1 MKRPPRDREF
11 AREVACM
18 IQIDG
23 AQYCLDP
30 AGGLVEVLGKRWTL
44 PLIGVLGNRARSR
57 FSELRDALP
66 GIGSKS
72 LTERLRDLDRLGLV
86 HREVFPEVPLR
97 TEYRLTDAGASLRR
111 ALVPLVR
118 WAGSAPPSPPAPAA
132 VKETP
137 RRSTGSPDPRR
148 SRKSP

>member
-1 MKRPPRDREF
+1 
-11 AREVACM
+11 M

-23 AQYCLDP
+23 EQYCLDP

-44 PLIGVLGNRARSR
+44 PLIGVLGNRTRSR

-72 LTERLRDLDRLGLV
+72 LTERLRDLHRLGLV
-86 HREVFPEVPLR
+86 TREVFPEVPLR

-118 WAGSAPPSPPAPAA
+118 WAGSTPPSPTIDAGVVRAPRQPTEPPSSAR
-132 VKETP
+132 P
-137 RRSTGSPDPRR
+137 RKPR
-148 SRKSP
+148 